1 MFSNDETEEALKDL
15 ADLGIISEKINPKT
29 MQKEIKLNDDKD
41 KSAEPKLMPILEN
54 LLKDK
59 NTDEVKKDE
68 IDNAC

>member
-1 MFSNDETEEALKDL
+1 
-15 ADLGIISEKINPKT
+15 

-68 IDNAC
+68 IDNACLGIFSPEEV